1 MIPDPRDQSTRTRD
15 PDTQPIK
22 AVGTGERQ
30 RAAIALGVLA
40 IAALIV
46 VGIMVAVLGHS
57 SGNDNSGSNTATG
70 PKGPAV
76 TVTGGGQPSQHQS
89 GKPSSGRRKHTQHP
103 QHPQQPSSRPSNA
116 PVSCQTSAPCALPD
130 DVGNAVQAL
139 NAYRTSHGK
148 AAVRGSVTQ
157 AARTC
162 AVTSGN
168 SCPNGF
174 YWEPVSRSGRQ
185 VIEKIA
191 ANGGESW
198 LLDDR
203 MTAVQVGWAYIPSSR
218 SFECALV
225 SNAP

>member
-1 MIPDPRDQSTRTRD
+1 VNPDPRDQSMRTRD

-40 IAALIV
+40 IVALIV
-46 VGIMVAVLGHS
+46 VGIMVAVLGR
-57 SGNDNSGSNTATG
+57 GSGSNSPTQNANG

-76 TVTGGGQPSQHQS
+76 TVTGGAQPSHHQS
-89 GKPSSGRRKHTQHP
+89 KHSGHKKTH
-103 QHPQQPSSRPSNA
+103 HPQQPSSRPSNA
-116 PVSCQTSAPCALPD
+116 PVSCRTSSPCDLPD
-130 DVGNAVQAL
+130 DVGNVVQAL

-174 YWEPVSRSGRQ
+174 YWEPVGRSGQQ
-185 VIEKIA
+185 VIQKIA
-191 ANGGESW
+191 AGGGDSW

-203 MTAVQVGWAYIPSSR
+203 MTAVQVGWAYIPSSQ

-225 SNAP
+225 SNAS